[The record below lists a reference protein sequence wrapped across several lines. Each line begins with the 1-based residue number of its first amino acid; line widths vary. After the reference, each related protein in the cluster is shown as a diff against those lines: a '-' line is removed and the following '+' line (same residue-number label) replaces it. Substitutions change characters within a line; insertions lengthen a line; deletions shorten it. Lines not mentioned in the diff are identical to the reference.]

1 MQASEQ
7 QIARERERFLSS
19 GGGEASVRPEVAS
32 SWRRCL
38 RWRVPVSGLVPPYR
52 PEVDPDSAL
61 LRAAAPVLD
70 SLVERLGELTI
81 SFLVSDSEGRIPDR
95 RVAGDHSL
103 RRLLDTRSIVPGF
116 VFGEDA
122 TGTNGVGT
130 AIELGRT
137 TRIDG
142 HEHYASDLVAFT
154 CVGVPITDPIRQ
166 RCVGILD
173 VTCAADRDNRLV
185 TLIAEQT
192 AAVIE
197 DRLLERYSRRES
209 ALLARFLQ
217 ASKPGHGAVVAVNER
232 VVMTNP
238 RAARLLE
245 GLNQA
250 HLWDA
255 AAPLGDG
262 AAWGELTLAD
272 GRVAR
277 ICTSPLHEGGE
288 LLGTMIELTPPS
300 DDSVETARPRRRVV
314 TSPDHT
320 GSPRPRDALVG
331 RDPAVTEAVRKAGLV
346 TAGQV
351 LVVYGE
357 AGSGK
362 SGLARAA
369 GAHHGDEQH
378 EVDAATSVADGEQVW
393 LAELAAVLRG
403 APGSVVVRHV
413 ELLSAPALRIL
424 AAALGTAGRRGW
436 SCSVTAID
444 TQPPVLPGV
453 EQETVWMPPLRARRG
468 DLAALVASFAA
479 PRAVAS
485 EVVQLLARLPWQG
498 NVRELRTVIE
508 GIVAGAPDG
517 ARIGLKH
524 LPVELRRAAARA
536 TLSRFERAELDAILE
551 ALAETDGNKKDA
563 AALLGISRTTLYR
576 KLKAGGI
583 DLENAMY

>member
-1 MQASEQ
+1 MQASER

-19 GGGEASVRPEVAS
+19 GGGDPSVRPEIAS

-38 RWRVPVSGLVPPYR
+38 SWRVPVSGLEPPYR

-70 SLVERLGELTI
+70 SLVERLGDLTI
-81 SFLVSDSEGRIPDR
+81 SFLISDSSGRILDR
-95 RVAGDHSL
+95 RVAGHRTL
-103 RRLLDTRSIVPGF
+103 RRMLATHSVEPGF

-122 TGTNGVGT
+122 AGTNGVGT

-142 HEHYASDLVAFT
+142 YEHYASDLVGFT

-166 RCVGILD
+166 RCIGVLD
-173 VTCAADRDNRLV
+173 VTCTADRDNRLV
-185 TLIAEQT
+185 SLIAEQT

-197 DRLLERYSRRES
+197 SRLLERNTQRER
-209 ALLARFLQ
+209 ALLARFLR
-217 ASKPGHGAVVAVNER
+217 ASKPGHGAVVVVSER

-245 GLNQA
+245 GLDQTW
-250 HLWDA
+250 LWNA
-255 AAPLGDG
+255 AARGGDDPVC
-262 AAWGELTLAD
+262 GELTLAD

-277 ICTSPLHEGGE
+277 TRTSPLRDGGE
-288 LLGTMIELTPPS
+288 LLGAMIELTQPS
-300 DDSVETARPRRRVV
+300 DERTESGAAVV
-314 TSPDHT
+314 PGVFDRCAAP
-320 GSPRPRDALVG
+320 GDALVG
-331 RDPAVTEAVRKAGLV
+331 RDPAVTEAMRRAGLV
-346 TAGQV
+346 APGTV

-357 AGSGK
+357 SGCGK
-362 SGLARAA
+362 SRLARAA
-369 GAHHGDEQH
+369 GRAHNDDEPY
-378 EVDAATSVADGEQVW
+378 EADAAASVHDGEQEW
-393 LAELAAVLRG
+393 LDDVAATLRG
-403 APGSVVVRHV
+403 APASIVVHHV
-413 ELLSAPALRIL
+413 ELLSPPALRIL
-424 AAALGTAGRRGW
+424 GAALGTAGRRGW
-436 SCSVTAID
+436 WCAVTSIGP
-444 TQPPVLPGV
+444 QPPVLPGV
-453 EQETVWMPPLRARRG
+453 EQEAVWMPPLRARRG
-468 DLAALVASFAA
+468 DLGALVTSFAA

-498 NVRELRTVIE
+498 NVRELRTAID
-508 GIVAGAPDG
+508 GLVAGAPDG

-524 LPVELRRAAARA
+524 LPVELRRAAARE

-551 ALAETDGNKKDA
+551 ALAETEGNKKDA
-563 AALLGISRTTLYR
+563 ATLLGISRTTLYR

>member
-1 MQASEQ
+1 MQASERK
-7 QIARERERFLSS
+7 IARERERFLSS
-19 GGGEASVRPEVAS
+19 GGGDPSVRPEIAS

-38 RWRVPVSGLVPPYR
+38 QWRVPVSGLEPPYR

-61 LRAAAPVLD
+61 LRAASPVLD
-70 SLVERLGELTI
+70 SLIERLGDLTI
-81 SFLVSDSEGRIPDR
+81 SFLVSDASGRILDR
-95 RVAGDHSL
+95 RVAGDLGL
-103 RRLLDTRSIVPGF
+103 RRLLDTHSVHPGF
-116 VFGEDA
+116 IFGEDA
-122 TGTNGVGT
+122 AGTNGVGT

-142 HEHYASDLVAFT
+142 YEHYASDLVAFT

-166 RCVGILD
+166 RCVGVLD

-185 TLIAEQT
+185 SLIAEQT

-197 DRLLERYSRRES
+197 NRLLERNSQRER
-209 ALLARFLQ
+209 ALLASFLR
-217 ASKPGHGAVVAVNER
+217 ASKPGHGAVVVVSER

-238 RAARLLE
+238 RAARMLE

-250 HLWDA
+250 WLWNA
-255 AAPLGDG
+255 AARSGDDPV
-262 AAWGELTLAD
+262 WGELTLAD

-277 ICTSPLHEGGE
+277 TRTSPLRDGGE
-288 LLGTMIELTPPS
+288 LLGAMIELSQPS
-300 DDSVETARPRRRVV
+300 DERVE
-314 TSPDHT
+314 
-320 GSPRPRDALVG
+320 PRPCAASVVLDGATRGSTQPDALVG
-331 RDPAVTEAVRKAGLV
+331 RDPAVVEAVRRAGLV
-346 TAGQV
+346 SPGSV
-351 LVVYGE
+351 LVLYGE
-357 AGSGK
+357 AGCGK
-362 SGLARAA
+362 SRLARAV
-369 GAHHGDEQH
+369 GHTHCRTEPY
-378 EVDAATSVADGEQVW
+378 EMDAAASVHDGEGEW
-393 LAELAAVLRG
+393 LAEVTTALRG
-403 APGSVVVRHV
+403 ASSSMVVHHV
-413 ELLSAPALRIL
+413 ELLSPPALRIL

-436 SCSVTAID
+436 WCATTAIGAA
-444 TQPPVLPGV
+444 PPVLPGV
-453 EQETVWMPPLRARRG
+453 EQESVWMPPLRARRG

-498 NVRELRTVIE
+498 NVRELRTAVD
-508 GIVAGAPDG
+508 GLVAGAPDG
-517 ARIGLKH
+517 ARVGLKH